1 MSANMCEIIECP
13 ICYVDINPGKNCVTT
28 ECGHTFHT
36 NCLMKNVVFNGFGC
50 PFCRTEMV
58 EDVEDNED
66 DIGSDEEDEDIDSDE
81 EDGEDEEDDDGSD
94 LEDFVVPDDDYDVHR
109 LNDNEEK
116 IQLPS
121 FELIQ
126 KIFLEKGVTYE
137 NLIKSYMYYSLHMD
151 LDNDIYES
159 CVNSSD
165 GIWEIL
171 ENVIDNHN
179 SEQEEQVNSV
189 KEYNFFFLEEEYK
202 ERKTSNAL
210 ETSIIN
216 SLSLDDIDEDND
228 DFDYDNFVANILN
241 EINVNN
247 NNYLLC

>member
-58 EDVEDNED
+58 EEIDE
-66 DIGSDEEDEDIDSDE
+66 EEDEDDE
-81 EDGEDEEDDDGSD
+81 EEDEDDEDD
-94 LEDFVVPDDDYDVHR
+94 
-109 LNDNEEK
+109 EEEEEEEEERDK
-116 IQLPS
+116 IPLPS
-121 FELIQ
+121 FEL
-126 KIFLEKGVTYE
+126 LEKKLIEEGITFKCLVKAFISSSLYYYYDQHPNYE
-137 NLIKSYMYYSLHMD
+137 DCENCDKKIEEIILNASDNYNL
-151 LDNDIYES
+151 
-159 CVNSSD
+159 
-165 GIWEIL
+165 
-171 ENVIDNHN
+171 
-179 SEQEEQVNSV
+179 EQEEQVNSV
-189 KEYNFFFLEEEYK
+189 KEYNFFFLQEEYK
-202 ERKTSNAL
+202 ERKISNAL

-241 EINVNN
+241 EINVSNN
-247 NNYLLC
+247 N